1 MLKNINTKHKSILK
15 YTAALILINAACVA
29 LVYFYNVFYSYGQYP
44 IAHIPSNAL
53 LLLFVLVANLGF
65 AVFSLARKFCKSF
78 ENKAAIAIF
87 FIGLLYVFVSP
98 PLQVPDENVHYL
110 RSVSLS
116 YGNFNYDAARTY
128 PETVDA
134 TLQAF
139 YSAFTNS
146 NDGTPLKVRTPTND
160 TTVPPSETLS
170 GTGIINQ
177 YIDYFN
183 ITNDFSLLDEERR
196 STEPV
201 LFITLAFVPQAIGV
215 FLARLFGFGGLGMLY
230 GARIFALLAYTVV
243 CRAALLNCKRYKA
256 LFLSFM
262 LMPLTLFMAA
272 SCSYDSI
279 VLAFCFFVTSYFCK
293 DEIKTKDIILFLIA
307 TIFISSIKINNILWV
322 LLILIL
328 PKHAYKTKIKKWQT
342 ALIGAV
348 FFAFY
353 YGFNTVYNMFAI
365 SGFGEI
371 GRMLENV
378 SPSEQIQFVL
388 NNFIS
393 VIARFWGTVFENEF
407 FLSQLGVFGTID
419 TPIALI
425 NMLSPIVLLLAAVL
439 CVNEKSSLPLRSSL
453 GLLVLGIFYA
463 ASNLLGIYIAHTPVG
478 MVRVIGLQARYFIP
492 VYLIFSIV
500 ICAAL
505 SHVLMPNATTSP
517 SLQSKTKNLSAQ
529 NLAFHICVFFGILG
543 ALLLFETYFIGPVA
557 VVPMA

>member
-1 MLKNINTKHKSILK
+1 MLKKINAKNKSILK
-15 YTAALILINAACVA
+15 YSAALILLNAVCIA

-53 LLLFVLVANLGF
+53 LLLFILIANLGF
-65 AVFSLARKFCKSF
+65 AVFTLARKFCNGF

-98 PLQVPDENVHYL
+98 PLQVPDENVHYM

-116 YGNFNYDAARTY
+116 YGNFDYNAQRTY

-146 NDGTPLKVRTPTND
+146 NDGTPLKVRTDND
-160 TTVPPSETLS
+160 TAVPPSETFS

-177 YIDYFN
+177 YIDYYN
-183 ITNDFSLLDEERR
+183 ITNDFSLLDEQRR
-196 STEPV
+196 NTEPV

-215 FLARLFGFGGLGMLY
+215 FLARLLGFGGLGMLY
-230 GARIFALLAYTVV
+230 GARIFALLAYTVI

-279 VLAFCFFVTSYFCK
+279 VLALCFFVASYFCK
-293 DEIKTKDIILFLIA
+293 DEIQTKDVILFLIA

-322 LLILIL
+322 FLILIL

-342 ALIGAV
+342 ALIGAA

-365 SGFGEI
+365 NGFGEI
-371 GRMLENV
+371 GRMLDNV

-388 NNFIS
+388 SNFVS
-393 VIARFWGTVFENEF
+393 VIARFWGTVFENDF

-425 NMLSPIVLLLAAVL
+425 NILSPIVLLLAAVL
-439 CVNEKSSLPLRSSL
+439 CVNERSSLPLRSSL
-453 GLLVLGIFYA
+453 GLLVLGIFYT
-463 ASNLLGIYIAHTPVG
+463 ASIILGIYIAHTPVG

-492 VYLIFSIV
+492 AYLIFSIV

-505 SHVLMPNATTSP
+505 SHVLMPSVPLNQK
-517 SLQSKTKNLSAQ
+517 LQNTAKRLSAQ
-529 NLAFHICVFFGILG
+529 NVAFYICVFFGILG

-557 VVPMA
+557 IVPMA